1 MGDVIPLRQYTP
13 AYGQVSG
20 TSATVR
26 AYRPSPAHPAGRRLA
41 PAEHRA
47 AAPAHGPRRTGEP
60 RQAHAP
66 RQGSAPHRS
75 HAPRESYAPHQAYA
89 RQAHHPATDR
99 SALADRLGLAGLRL
113 TRRGRAVLV
122 LLAMLLVAPM
132 VTWGATAVA
141 SAPGEP
147 TEVRV
152 HAVQPGET
160 LWGFAQEVAEPGED
174 VRQAVARLQD
184 LNEMSSAT
192 VRVGELLLLPK
203 E

>member
-20 TSATVR
+20 TSAAVR
-26 AYRPSPAHPAGRRLA
+26 AYRLSPAHPAVRKVA
-41 PAEHRA
+41 PA
-47 AAPAHGPRRTGEP
+47 GPRAMAPPQGPSRTHE
-60 RQAHAP
+60 
-66 RQGSAPHRS
+66 SHRT
-75 HAPRESYAPHQAYA
+75 YAPQGA
-89 RQAHHPATDR
+89 R
-99 SALADRLGLAGLRL
+99 SVADRLGLDGLRL
-113 TRRGRAVLV
+113 TRRGRFVLV

-141 SAPGEP
+141 SSPGEP

-160 LWGFAQEVAEPGED
+160 LWGYAQQVARPGED
-174 VRQAVARLQD
+174 VRHAVGRLQD

>member
-20 TSATVR
+20 TSAAVR
-26 AYRPSPAHPAGRRLA
+26 AYRLSPAHPAVRKVAPSGPRAVA
-41 PAEHRA
+41 PAQ
-47 AAPAHGPRRTGEP
+47 GPSR
-60 RQAHAP
+60 AHA
-66 RQGSAPHRS
+66 SHRDNAS
-75 HAPRESYAPHQAYA
+75 HQTYASHQAYA
-89 RQAHHPATDR
+89 PQGAR
-99 SALADRLGLAGLRL
+99 SVADRLGLDGLRL
-113 TRRGRAVLV
+113 TRRGRFVLV

-141 SAPGEP
+141 SSPGEP

-160 LWGFAQEVAEPGED
+160 LWGFAQEVARPGED
-174 VRQAVARLQD
+174 VRHAVGRLQD
-184 LNEMSSAT
+184 LNEMSTAT

>member
-1 MGDVIPLRQYTP
+1 
-13 AYGQVSG
+13 
-20 TSATVR
+20 
-26 AYRPSPAHPAGRRLA
+26 
-41 PAEHRA
+41 
-47 AAPAHGPRRTGEP
+47 
-60 RQAHAP
+60 
-66 RQGSAPHRS
+66 
-75 HAPRESYAPHQAYA
+75 
-89 RQAHHPATDR
+89 
-99 SALADRLGLAGLRL
+99 ADRLGVDGLRL
-113 TRRGRAVLV
+113 TRRGRFVLV

-141 SAPGEP
+141 SSPGEP

-160 LWGFAQEVAEPGED
+160 LWGFAQDVARPGED
-174 VRQAVARLQD
+174 VRHAVGRLQE

>member
-1 MGDVIPLRQYTP
+1 MGDVIPLRRYTP

-41 PAEHRA
+41 PAGPRA

-60 RQAHAP
+60 RQAPAP
-66 RQGSAPHRS
+66 RQTH
-75 HAPRESYAPHQAYA
+75 APHQAYA
-89 RQAHHPATDR
+89 PHSAHPGADR
-99 SALADRLGLAGLRL
+99 SGLADRLGLAGLRL

-141 SAPGEP
+141 SSPGEP

-203 E
+203 D